1 MALIVQKYGGTSVGD
16 AQRIQNVARRALK
29 TQSDGNDV
37 IVVVSAMSGQTDKL
51 IALAHEITPN
61 PDRRELDMM
70 VSTGEQVSIALLAMA
85 IQSQGGKAVS
95 FNGYQVG
102 IRTTND
108 FSRAKILGIDAEKIQ
123 NALYDGNIVVIA
135 GFQGVDQHANIT
147 TLGRGGSDTTAVAI
161 AAVVKADRCD
171 IYTDVDGVYT
181 TDPRIVPHARKLP
194 LVTHDEMLELAS
206 LGAKVLHDRSVIFA
220 MNYNVPLR
228 VLSSLE
234 EETPS
239 SGTLI
244 VKEKINMEDLVI
256 TGIAKK
262 VNETRVNIADIPD
275 RPGIAADIFKELA
288 DQNININLIVQS
300 IGVEGKSQISFT
312 VLTADLDATR
322 KIMDKVSLH
331 FEGTTVTYDDD
342 IAIISVVGV
351 GMKAHSGVASA
362 VFDVLA
368 KNKINIEMISTS
380 EIKIS
385 VVIDKELADQ
395 TVKLLHARFFEK

>member
-16 AQRIQNVARRALK
+16 VQRIQNVARRALK

-51 IALAHEITPN
+51 IALAEEINPN
-61 PDRRELDMM
+61 PSKREMDMM

-108 FSRAKILGIDAEKIQ
+108 FSRAKILGMDGDKIKA
-123 NALYDGNIVVIA
+123 ALREGNIVVIA

-147 TLGRGGSDTTAVAI
+147 TLGRGGSDTTAVAV

-171 IYTDVDGVYT
+171 IYTDVNGVYT
-181 TDPRIVPHARKLP
+181 TDPRIVPHAIKLP
-194 LVTHDEMLELAS
+194 MVTHDEMLELAS
-206 LGAKVLHDRSVIFA
+206 MGAKVLHDRSVIFA

-234 EETPS
+234 EETPT

-244 VKEKINMEDLVI
+244 VKEKNNMEDLVI

-262 VNETRVNIADIPD
+262 MNETRVNIADIPD
-275 RPGIAADIFKELA
+275 QPGIAADIFKELA

-300 IGVEGKSQISFT
+300 IGMEGLSQISFT
-312 VLTADLDATR
+312 VLTTDLAVTK
-322 KIMDKVSLH
+322 KIMEHICASLK
-331 FEGTTVTYDDD
+331 GASVTYDDD

-368 KNKINIEMISTS
+368 QNKINIEMISTS